1 MLAMTKK
8 ARSKESVILDLDD
21 MEVLLDDARNFLNN
35 GKWYSDMGIP
45 YRRGYMLYGPP
56 GNNQSYIIII
66 VVII

>member
-1 MLAMTKK
+1 MTKK
-8 ARSKESVILDLDD
+8 ARSKESVILDMDD

-45 YRRGYMLYGPP
+45 YRRGYMLYCPP
-56 GNNQSYIIII
+56 GNNHSYIIII